1 MARTCTLNPIV
12 LVLLLTT
19 ALLALQESFRLH
31 CHAFQPSVQPF
42 FYSQRLPLL
51 QRLSTTKMSGSGTGT
66 ALASAGE
73 SSDDGASSKPFCE
86 HVLFVECGFG
96 NDSHGQNPTKA
107 AVRACRNSIEFNSIP
122 SINRLVPG
130 GYDNLKLDIILAIPP
145 KYQEGLDLEAVANV
159 FPYGETKFTI
169 QDGGMVA
176 PSGIAIDS
184 LGDKNDDMVVV
195 CCSVTVGY

>member
-1 MARTCTLNPIV
+1 MRF
-12 LVLLLTT
+12 LVI
-19 ALLALQESFRLH
+19 SN
-31 CHAFQPSVQPF
+31 
-42 FYSQRLPLL
+42 
-51 QRLSTTKMSGSGTGT
+51 K
-66 ALASAGE
+66 
-73 SSDDGASSKPFCE
+73 CE
-86 HVLFVECGFG
+86 HLKNCAHTHPFSTPHNIFI
-96 NDSHGQNPTKA
+96 HLPTNYINLTNWPI
-107 AVRACRNSIEFNSIP
+107 VRACRNAIEFNSIP

-130 GYDNLKLDIILAIPP
+130 GYDKLKLDIILAIPP

-195 CCSVTVGY
+195 CCSVTVGYWIYIYTCTVYCTNYEVHVTSMIPKDIDVVYTVVRWHKNGNIG